1 MYTVR
6 LENTVTHQIYE
17 QQVEDTNDGGKL
29 YFRFGISTIDLA
41 DGEYILTVFG
51 ENGDVLAEDLLRIGD
66 FNPQT
71 LQYTKGEKTYLDI
84 TVDAILQ
91 REKNVS
97 ITDIHTRILPDLGN
111 DAVEIVYV
119 DAQPLYDSA
128 RSEGYDEGYGIGQS
142 EGYPNGYA
150 DGYNKGTEDG
160 YNTGSAEA
168 YPRGY
173 EDGYDSGRTDGYNEG
188 YDVGSMD
195 MHLEMLEETRILNVT
210 ENGRYFTKYTE
221 DPYIPTGDGD
231 FSDFCKLTNTT
242 YQMGRLKSYN
252 EVQETGSDVIE
263 FWWRPKDL
271 AYNHRPMILMSSAE
285 NDGNGIHHTFSI
297 NLLTYDRE
305 DKLRFRS
312 DAGGGTFVE
321 HIISSGPEMW
331 YHILIQN
338 SELYINDEFISNFY
352 IVNDNETSYIYL
364 NGDTRTDVEDGIDE
378 CNGYFGMVKING
390 EVFIPTENGYMDQNT
405 GNIIQP
411 IEGGEY
417 EYLRQRDPEG
427 GLYRTVNVNID
438 TKQYFLEGYDEGYS
452 TGYNVGEQAS
462 FGNGYEQGQKDI
474 AENARVLEVTENGLY
489 VSKFSEIPK
498 PDVVT
503 GFYPD
508 GTEFYN
514 YTVLEG
520 KIFDTKIP
528 ATSAST
534 LEIWYKGDG
543 IKVGDAYNVII
554 GAGKSDDSSCYQIR
568 YDVNSNKTV
577 RYQVGYASKAYT
589 WDEDVWH
596 HIMIK
601 YKEGSSLL
609 YLWVDDVQVVSFGN
623 IVFDTQSTFYINGV
637 EYDTSG
643 GRTAN
648 GCFGMIKIDG
658 TTIIPTKDGF
668 LNTNTGELL
677 DVIQG
682 GGYEFVNNTVIPEGE
697 MYKTVKVNVAQSVKF
712 SRYGMKCA
720 YSTFQYLPNWIDLN
734 NMVDCSYLFTDSKI
748 IEAPYFDTS
757 NATTMYRMFS
767 NCFDLTTIPIYDTK
781 KVTDFSGIF
790 NNASAL
796 KTIPAFEIGRG
807 ANIKEYV
814 YNCRNLT
821 SFPAIDTSGA
831 VNMQSMFYGCTSLT
845 EIPALDAS
853 SIDVGAYNSA
863 SIFGYNELPKLTK
876 AGGLLNLRKK
886 IDDSYGWSKCPNLD
900 RESCINILN
909 GLYDFVGNGE
919 TPNSNEGKLKVHQNF
934 LNAVGDDIT
943 IGTNKGWTITT

>member
-128 RSEGYDEGYGIGQS
+128 RSEGYDEGYGVGQS

-168 YPRGY
+168 YPKGY

-210 ENGRYFTKYTE
+210 ENGRYLTKYTE

-242 YQMGRLKSYN
+242 YQMGRLKSYK
-252 EVQETGSDVIE
+252 EAQKTGADVIE

-364 NGDTRTDVEDGIDE
+364 NGDTRNDVEDGIDE

-390 EVFIPTENGYMDQNT
+390 EVFIPTENGYMGQNT

-411 IEGGEY
+411 IESGEY

-438 TKQYFLEGYDEGYS
+438 TKQFFLNGYDEA
-452 TGYNVGEQAS
+452 T
-462 FGNGYEQGQKDI
+462 QKIMGGVQDLTI
-474 AENARVLEVTENGLY
+474 TENGQY
-489 VSKFSEIPK
+489 
-498 PDVVT
+498 
-503 GFYPD
+503 
-508 GTEFYN
+508 
-514 YTVLEG
+514 
-520 KIFDTKIP
+520 
-528 ATSAST
+528 
-534 LEIWYKGDG
+534 GDG
-543 IKVGDAYNVII
+543 ETLYRTI
-554 GAGKSDDSSCYQIR
+554 
-568 YDVNSNKTV
+568 DVN
-577 RYQVGYASKAYT
+577 
-589 WDEDVWH
+589 
-596 HIMIK
+596 
-601 YKEGSSLL
+601 
-609 YLWVDDVQVVSFGN
+609 VV
-623 IVFDTQSTFYINGV
+623 
-637 EYDTSG
+637 
-643 GRTAN
+643 
-648 GCFGMIKIDG
+648 
-658 TTIIPTKDGF
+658 P
-668 LNTNTGELL
+668 
-677 DVIQG
+677 
-682 GGYEFVNNTVIPEGE
+682 
-697 MYKTVKVNVAQSVKF
+697 KVNVPKAGIKF
-712 SRYGMKCA
+712 GYSKITEVPDWADFDGITDFSNMFNDCGNLKRIPVIDTSQVTDMNNTFKNCSNLETIPLLDTSKVTTMD
-720 YSTFQYLPNWIDLN
+720 STFWYCTKLSNFPPI
-734 NMVDCSYLFTDSKI
+734 
-748 IEAPYFDTS
+748 DTS
-757 NATTMYRMFS
+757 SVTQIVNAFS
-767 NCFDLTTIPIYDTK
+767 NCY
-781 KVTDFSGIF
+781 S
-790 NNASAL
+790 
-796 KTIPAFEIGRG
+796 
-807 ANIKEYV
+807 
-814 YNCRNLT
+814 LT
-821 SFPAIDTSGA
+821 SLPAL
-831 VNMQSMFYGCTSLT
+831 NMQSLNMYSFYG
-845 EIPALDAS
+845 
-853 SIDVGAYNSA
+853 
-863 SIFGYNELPKLTK
+863 IFGYNELPNLINF
-876 AGGLLNLRKK
+876 GGFLNLKHSLTDDRNLKK
-886 IDDSYGWSKCPNLD
+886 LPNLTY
-900 RESCINILN
+900 ESCINVLN

-919 TPNSNEGKLKVHQNF
+919 TPNSEQGQLKVHQNF
-934 LNAVGDDIT
+934 LDKVGDEIS
-943 IGTNKGWTITT
+943 IGTSKGWTITA

>member
-1 MYTVR
+1 
-6 LENTVTHQIYE
+6 
-17 QQVEDTNDGGKL
+17 VEDTNDGGKL

-66 FNPQT
+66 FTPQT

-128 RSEGYDEGYGIGQS
+128 RSEGYDEGYGVGQS

-173 EDGYDSGRTDGYNEG
+173 EDGYDSGRTDGYAEG

-242 YQMGRLKSYN
+242 YQMGRLKSYK
-252 EVQETGSDVIE
+252 EVQETGTDVIE

-271 AYNHRPMILMSSAE
+271 AYNHRPMILMSTAE

-321 HIISSGPEMW
+321 HIISSDPEMW

-438 TKQYFLEGYDEGYS
+438 TKQYFLEGYDEGYNK
-452 TGYNVGEQAS
+452 GYNVGEQAS
-462 FGNGYEQGQKDI
+462 FGTGYEQGQKDI
-474 AENARVLEVTENGLY
+474 TENARVLEVTENGVY
-489 VSKFSEIPK
+489 RSQYSEPPFEK
-498 PDVVT
+498 T
-503 GFYPD
+503 GD
-508 GTEFYN
+508 NFYN
-514 YTVLEG
+514 YAHLTNVSYDTGVVIDKNSVIEFWIKPYDLVMPYVRTVFSLTKEWRIYTESSYYRLSVGDVYGFYTYNGNLNLNEWNHILFDFAKNEGLFNGEKITNVYFERRLPEG
-520 KIFDTKIP
+520 KTLIINGDKYNENSFNGYFGMLKINDIVFIP
-528 ATSAST
+528 TENGFMNTATGEYLQKRSEGEYEYFAPVMPSGN
-534 LEIWYKGDG
+534 LI
-543 IKVGDAYNVII
+543 
-554 GAGKSDDSSCYQIR
+554 
-568 YDVNSNKTV
+568 KTV
-577 RYQVGYASKAYT
+577 NV
-589 WDEDVWH
+589 
-596 HIMIK
+596 
-601 YKEGSSLL
+601 
-609 YLWVDDVQVVSFGN
+609 N
-623 IVFDTQSTFYINGV
+623 IVPT
-637 EYDTSG
+637 
-643 GRTAN
+643 
-648 GCFGMIKIDG
+648 IK
-658 TTIIPTKDGF
+658 
-668 LNTNTGELL
+668 
-677 DVIQG
+677 
-682 GGYEFVNNTVIPEGE
+682 FVD
-697 MYKTVKVNVAQSVKF
+697 
-712 SRYGMKCA
+712 YGMKCS
-720 YSTFQYLPNWIDLN
+720 YSSFKTLPSWVDLN
-734 NMVDCSYLFTDSKI
+734 GMDDYSYMFSDSKI
-748 IEAPYFDTS
+748 EEAPYFDTS
-757 NATTMYRMFS
+757 KAVSMRKMYANCFNITSVPLYDVKNATDLTAMFS
-767 NCFDLTTIPIYDTK
+767 NTQNLQYIPNFELGTKDVTIAEIAYGCAKITK
-781 KVTDFSGIF
+781 
-790 NNASAL
+790 
-796 KTIPAFEIGRG
+796 
-807 ANIKEYV
+807 
-814 YNCRNLT
+814 
-821 SFPAIDTSGA
+821 FPQLDTSGV
-831 VNMQSMFYGCTSLT
+831 VNMQSMVYGCTALT
-845 EIPALDAS
+845 ELPALDAS
-853 SIDVGAYNSA
+853 NINVSTYNSA
-863 SIFGYNELPKLTK
+863 SIIGYTELKNLTK
-876 AGGLLNLRKK
+876 AGGLIGLRKK
-886 IDDSYGWSKCPNLD
+886 IDDNYGWAKCPNLD
-900 RESCINILN
+900 YESCINILN
-909 GLYDFVGNGE
+909 GLFDFAGNGI
-919 TPNSNEGKLKVHQNF
+919 TPSSNEGKLKVHKNF
-934 LNAVGDDIT
+934 LTLVGDEII
-943 IGTNKGWTITT
+943 IGTNKGWTITS

>member
-91 REKNVS
+91 REKNVT

-128 RSEGYDEGYGIGQS
+128 RSEGYDEGYGVGQS
-142 EGYPNGYA
+142 EGYPNGFA

-173 EDGYDSGRTDGYNEG
+173 EDGYGNGKTDGYNEG

-252 EVQETGSDVIE
+252 EAQETGADVIE

-271 AYNHRPMILMSSAE
+271 AYNHRPMILMSTAE

-305 DKLRFRS
+305 DKLRFHT
-312 DAGGGTFVE
+312 DAGGWTSVE
-321 HIISSGPEMW
+321 YIISSDPEMW
-331 YHILIQN
+331 YHISIQN
-338 SELYINDEFISNFY
+338 SELYINDEFISKFY

-378 CNGYFGMVKING
+378 CNGYFGVVKING
-390 EVFIPTENGYMDQNT
+390 EVFIPTENGYMDQNK

-411 IEGGEY
+411 IKDGEY

-474 AENARVLEVTENGLY
+474 AENARVLEVTENGTY
-489 VSKFSEIPK
+489 VSKFTEMPK

-503 GFYPD
+503 GVYPD

-514 YTVLEG
+514 FAELTNIVYNTGIKLSEN
-520 KIFDTKIP
+520 TKV
-528 ATSAST
+528 
-534 LEIWYKGDG
+534 EIWYKPRDLGFLNKG
-543 IKVGDAYNVII
+543 GII
-554 GAGKSDDSSCYQIR
+554 GTTEDNSDNAFSLFTGVNNGFNVRIR
-568 YDVNSNKTV
+568 FYEYSYNPNDLNKWFHIELSFAEGFVIDGVTYATYKNNTGNLGRYLFINDYDFS
-577 RYQVGYASKAYT
+577 
-589 WDEDVWH
+589 
-596 HIMIK
+596 
-601 YKEGSSLL
+601 
-609 YLWVDDVQVVSFGN
+609 
-623 IVFDTQSTFYINGV
+623 
-637 EYDTSG
+637 
-643 GRTAN
+643 AN
-648 GCFGMIKIDG
+648 GYFGMIKIDD
-658 TTIIPTKDGF
+658 TIIIPTEEGF
-668 LNTNTGELL
+668 LNTNTGTLL
-677 DVIQG
+677 EVVEEGI
-682 GGYEFVNNTVIPEGE
+682 YSFTNNTPKVPEGE
-697 MYKTVKVNVAQSVKF
+697 LYKTVNVNVAPKIDIAKEGITF
-712 SRYGMKCA
+712 A
-720 YSTFQYLPNWIDLN
+720 YSTIKELPKWADFSNATSLRYMFAVN
-734 NMVDCSYLFTDSKI
+734 TVMT
-748 IEAPYFDTS
+748 EAPYIDTNKVTNWENCFWNMYQLKTAPNYDTE
-757 NATTMYRMFS
+757 NATKVRGMFS
-767 NCFDLTTIPIYDTK
+767 TCQNLETPPTYLNLLKCEDMQEMFYDVRLKDYSFLANWDINPKANMGSMITAYNYVEYIPAIPNEGATDYYQSGIIQSWS
-781 KVTDFSGIF
+781 DFSKLTYFGGY
-790 NNASAL
+790 
-796 KTIPAFEIGRG
+796 IGR
-807 ANIKEYV
+807 KYS
-814 YNCRNLT
+814 LT
-821 SFPAIDTSGA
+821 STS
-831 VNMQSMFYGCTSLT
+831 VLT
-845 EIPALDAS
+845 
-853 SIDVGAYNSA
+853 
-863 SIFGYNELPKLTK
+863 
-876 AGGLLNLRKK
+876 
-886 IDDSYGWSKCPNLD
+886 KCPNLT
-900 RESCINILN
+900 RESCISILN
-909 GLYDFVGNGE
+909 NLYDFTGNGE
-919 TPNSNEGKLKVHQNF
+919 TPASSQGTLKVHQNF
-934 LNAVGDDIT
+934 INNVGDDIT
-943 IGTNKGWTITT
+943 IGTNKGWTITA